1 MGPVAGFD
9 VAEAEMSAPLLQV
22 NGVSRWFGGLR
33 AVDEVSFDLAG
44 DEIVGLIGPN
54 GAGKT
59 TLFETISGFIRPTN
73 GVVRFD
79 GEDITGQPPHRLARL
94 GIGRTFQIVQ
104 PFRDVSV
111 LENVIAGVVGPNR
124 ASSDPATEAMA
135 VLTRVKLDHRAT
147 ALARNL
153 SLPEKKRLEIA
164 RALATRPRLLLL
176 DEVMAGLTPAEIDE
190 IMVILADIRRG
201 GIALLIVE
209 HVMRAIMSISDRIVV
224 LANGEKIAEGIPT
237 DISRN
242 DVVIKSYLGQSYH
255 AVA

>member
-1 MGPVAGFD
+1 MNP
-9 VAEAEMSAPLLQV
+9 PLLKV
-22 NGVSRWFGGLR
+22 RGVSRWFGGLR
-33 AVDEVSFDLAG
+33 AVDEVSFDLNR

-59 TLFETISGFIRPTN
+59 TLFETISGFIRPTK
-73 GVVRFD
+73 GTVAFD
-79 GEDITGQPPHRLARL
+79 GLDITGQPPHRLARL

-124 ASSDPATEAMA
+124 GSANPRAEAMA

-147 ALARNL
+147 SLARNL

-190 IMVILADIRRG
+190 IIMILADIRSS

-209 HVMRAIMSISDRIVV
+209 HVMRAIMFLSDRIIVM
-224 LANGEKIAEGIPT
+224 ANGRKIADGLPA
-237 DISRN
+237 
-242 DVVIKSYLGQSYH
+242 DVAADPSVIEAYLGRRH
-255 AVA
+255 HGPA

>member
-1 MGPVAGFD
+1 
-9 VAEAEMSAPLLQV
+9 MSAPLLQV

-33 AVDEVSFDLAG
+33 AVDEVSFDLVG

-73 GVVRFD
+73 GTVRFD
-79 GEDITGQPPHRLARL
+79 GADITGQPPHRLARL
-94 GIGRTFQIVQ
+94 GIGRTFQIAQ

-111 LENVIAGVVGPNR
+111 LQNVIAGVVGPN
-124 ASSDPATEAMA
+124 DPLTEAMA

-153 SLPEKKRLEIA
+153 SLPEKKRLEVA

-209 HVMRAIMSISDRIVV
+209 HVMRAIMSLSDRIVV
-224 LANGEKIAEGIPT
+224 MANGRKIAEGLPSAVAA
-237 DISRN
+237 DPA
-242 DVVIKSYLGQSYH
+242 VIEAYLGRRH
-255 AVA
+255 HGPA

>member
-1 MGPVAGFD
+1 
-9 VAEAEMSAPLLQV
+9 MSAPLLRVSQ
-22 NGVSRWFGGLR
+22 VSRWFGGLR

-124 ASSDPATEAMA
+124 ETADPRAEALA
-135 VLTRVKLDHRAT
+135 VLTRVKLDHRASV
-147 ALARNL
+147 LARNL

-190 IMVILADIRRG
+190 IMVILSDIRRE

-209 HVMRAIMSISDRIVV
+209 HVMRAIMSLSDRIVV
-224 LANGEKIAEGIPT
+224 MANGRKIAEGLPAAVAANP
-237 DISRN
+237 S
-242 DVVIKSYLGQSYH
+242 VIEAYLGRRH
-255 AVA
+255 HGAA

>member
-1 MGPVAGFD
+1 MNP
-9 VAEAEMSAPLLQV
+9 PLLRV
-22 NGVSRWFGGLR
+22 SGLSRWFGGLR
-33 AVDEVSFDLAG
+33 AVDEVSFDLRSN
-44 DEIVGLIGPN
+44 EIVGLIGPN

-59 TLFETISGFIRPTN
+59 TLFEAVSGFIRPTK
-73 GVVRFD
+73 GTVTFD
-79 GEDITGQPPHRLARL
+79 GLDITGQPPHRLARL

-111 LENVIAGVVGPNR
+111 LENVIAGVVGPDRGSDNPR
-124 ASSDPATEAMA
+124 AEAMA
-135 VLTRVKLDHRAT
+135 VRSRVKLDHRA
-147 ALARNL
+147 ASLARNL

-209 HVMRAIMSISDRIVV
+209 HVMRAIMFLSDRIVV
-224 LANGEKIAEGIPT
+224 MANGRKIADGLPA
-237 DISRN
+237 
-242 DVVIKSYLGQSYH
+242 DVAADPLVIEAYLGRRH
-255 AVA
+255 HGPA

>member
-1 MGPVAGFD
+1 
-9 VAEAEMSAPLLQV
+9 MSPPLLHV
-22 NGVSRWFGGLR
+22 RGISRWFGGLR
-33 AVDEVSFDLAG
+33 AVDEVSFDLGAN
-44 DEIVGLIGPN
+44 EILGLIGPN

-59 TLFETISGFIRPTN
+59 TLFETISGFIRPTK
-73 GVVRFD
+73 GTVVFD
-79 GEDITGQPPHRLARL
+79 GRDITGEPPHRLARL

-111 LENVIAGVVGPNR
+111 LENVIAGVVGPDRGSDDPR
-124 ASSDPATEAMA
+124 AEAMA
-135 VLTRVKLDHRAT
+135 VLVRVKLDHRAS

-190 IMVILADIRRG
+190 IMAILADIRSS

-209 HVMRAIMSISDRIVV
+209 HVMRAIMFLSDRIVV
-224 LANGEKIAEGIPT
+224 MANGRKIADGLPA
-237 DISRN
+237 
-242 DVVIKSYLGQSYH
+242 DVAADPSVIEAYLGRRRH
-255 AVA
+255 GPA